1 MDNRSK
7 RRGGANMGK
16 NELNAVIN
24 GLIALCQANDLL
36 PTTTDEL
43 ADKLQS
49 IASSEMYISKAELV
63 YYLR

>member
-1 MDNRSK
+1 
-7 RRGGANMGK
+7 MGK